1 MPYTAPNQRV
11 ITIHRAPLE
20 GNFLGINNDN
30 WKYAA
35 RVLGAQA
42 FLLYI
47 YFASNK
53 PGFVL
58 ALSPKAI
65 QKEIGM
71 PPSTFRDQLTKLE
84 TFGFL
89 EQGEGNRLHFY
100 EVPPR
105 ATRFENARDALIS
118 TEEKTA
124 AVVQGS
130 AAQLHQTPPEDKEI
144 YINKKIGET
153 NIPEGMN
160 ESAFLKSKVNPT
172 ATGFHF

>member
-84 TFGFL
+84 SFGFL
-89 EQGEGNRLHFY
+89 EQGEGNKLHFY

-105 ATRFENARDALIS
+105 ATRFENARDALNS
-118 TEEKTA
+118 SEEKSAA
-124 AVVQGS
+124 AVQAS
-130 AAQLHQTPPEDKEI
+130 TPLASQTPPEDKEI

-160 ESAFLKSKVNPT
+160 ESAIPKSKVNPT

>member
-105 ATRFENARDALIS
+105 ATRFENARDALNS
-118 TEEKTA
+118 SEEKSAA
-124 AVVQGS
+124 AVQAS
-130 AAQLHQTPPEDKEI
+130 TPLASQTPPEDKEI

-172 ATGFHF
+172 ATGFQF

>member
-53 PGFVL
+53 PDFVL

-71 PPSTFRDQLTKLE
+71 PPSTFRDQLTKLQ

-105 ATRFENARDALIS
+105 ATRFENARDALNS

-130 AAQLHQTPPEDKEI
+130 TPLASQTPPEDKEI

-153 NIPEGMN
+153 NKPRGMN
-160 ESAFLKSKVNPT
+160 ESAIPKSKVDPT

>member
-1 MPYTAPNQRV
+1 MPYTAPNQRT
-11 ITIHRAPLE
+11 ITIHRAPLG

-42 FLLYI
+42 FLLFI

-53 PGFVL
+53 PDFVL

-84 TFGFL
+84 SFGFL

-105 ATRFENARDALIS
+105 ATRFDNARDALNS
-118 TEEKTA
+118 TEEKKS

-130 AAQLHQTPPEDKEI
+130 AAQLHQETPENIEI
-144 YINKKIGET
+144 YINNPNGLIKK
-153 NIPEGMN
+153 PRGMN
-160 ESAFLKSKVNPT
+160 ESAIPKSKVNPT

>member
-1 MPYTAPNQRV
+1 MPYTAPNQRT
-11 ITIHRAPLE
+11 ITIHRASLG

-53 PGFVL
+53 PDFVL

-105 ATRFENARDALIS
+105 ATRFESTRVPLNS
-118 TEEKTA
+118 TEEKRA
-124 AVVQGS
+124 AAAQES
-130 AAQLHQTPPEDKEI
+130 TAQLHQKTPEDIQI
-144 YINKKIGET
+144 YINNPYGLLNKPG
-153 NIPEGMN
+153 GVV
-160 ESAFLKSKVNPT
+160 ESAILKGKDKPI
-172 ATGFHF
+172 ATGFNF